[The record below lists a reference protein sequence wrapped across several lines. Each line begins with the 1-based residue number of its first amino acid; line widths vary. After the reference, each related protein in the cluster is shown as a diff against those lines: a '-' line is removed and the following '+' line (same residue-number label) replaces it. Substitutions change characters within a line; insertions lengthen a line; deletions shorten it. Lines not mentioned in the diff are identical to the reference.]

1 MNRIRR
7 MINNLWPSREREKEL
22 QATLDSLA
30 EGVIISDKHGEFLFF
45 NQVAQRVLGIGLKRV
60 SPAEWTSV
68 YGCYYPDKVTPYPAD
83 QLPLAQAIRGNK
95 VTGELI
101 FIRNAGRPQGA
112 YIDVSAN
119 PLRDAD
125 GSIRGGT
132 VIFRDVTRAKQNEER
147 LRKLSSAV
155 EQTADTI
162 VITNKQGAIE
172 YVNPAF
178 EKTTGYSSKEVL
190 GRTPRILKSGIH
202 DRPFYQELWGKIL
215 GGSSYRG
222 TIVNRKKGGQ
232 LYWSEQTITPLK
244 DNGGNIINF
253 VTVMKDIT
261 ELKEKREQEARLKV
275 AREIQQRL
283 LRPRISVPGFDIA
296 GATYPAVET
305 AGDYFD
311 FISFSDGCIGI
322 VVGDAVGHGIGAALI
337 MAETRAYLRAF
348 AKSESDPGEILNLL
362 NRELALDLGGVHFVT
377 LILARL
383 DPRRNVL
390 DYASAGHVPAYL
402 LNSFGR
408 VGHVLESI
416 DIPLGIKRDWLFHTS
431 EPIKLAPE
439 NTLVFFSDGLLEMFP
454 LGKFEFWVDRA
465 LDVIARH
472 RLASSHQILEN
483 LYDEVRHLSGGRP
496 NVDDMTCII
505 CKVGSSQSFPIDER
519 AELEQISRDNAMP

>member
-1 MNRIRR
+1 M
-7 MINNLWPSREREKEL
+7 NNLWPSRERERQL
-22 QATLDSLA
+22 QATLDVLA
-30 EGVIISDKHGEFLFF
+30 EGVIISDEYGKFLFF
-45 NQVAQRVLGIGLKRV
+45 NQVAQKILGIGLKDV

-68 YGCYYPDKVTPYPAD
+68 YGCYYPDKVTPYTAE
-83 QLPLAQAIRGNK
+83 QLPLARAIRGNK
-95 VTGELI
+95 VTNELI
-101 FIRNAGRPQGA
+101 FIRNPGRPQGA

-125 GSIRGGT
+125 SSVRGGT

-155 EQTADTI
+155 EQTADSI
-162 VITNKQGAIE
+162 VITNKQGSIE

-178 EKTTGYSSKEVL
+178 EKTTGYGSLEVM
-190 GRTPRILKSGIH
+190 GRTPRILKSGMH
-202 DRPFYQELWGKIL
+202 DRSFYRELWAKIL
-215 GGSSYRG
+215 SGSSYRG

-244 DNGGNIINF
+244 DKDGNITNF

-283 LRPRISVPGFDIA
+283 LSPRISVPGFDIA
-296 GATYPAVET
+296 GATHPAVET

-311 FISFSDGCIGI
+311 FISFSDGSIGI

-348 AKSESDPGEILNLL
+348 AKSESDPGEILSLL
-362 NRELALDLGGVHFVT
+362 NRELAVDLGGVHFVT

-402 LNSFGR
+402 LNSSGR
-408 VGHVLESI
+408 VDHVMESI
-416 DIPLGIKRDWLFHTS
+416 DIPLGIRRDWLFHTS

-439 NTLVFFSDGLLEMFP
+439 NILVFFSDGLLELFP
-454 LGKFEFWVDRA
+454 LGKFEFWIDRA

-483 LYDEVRHLSGGRP
+483 LYKEVRQLAGGQP
-496 NVDDMTCII
+496 DADDMTCII
-505 CKVGSSQSFPIDER
+505 CKVESSQSLPSDEGS
-519 AELEQISRDNAMP
+519 ELEQIPQDNPNL

>member
-1 MNRIRR
+1 M
-7 MINNLWPSREREKEL
+7 MNNLWPSRAREKEL

-30 EGVIISDKHGEFLFF
+30 EGVIISDEHGRLLFF
-45 NQVAQRVLGIGLKRV
+45 NRVAQKILGIGLKDV

-68 YGCYYPDKVTPYPAD
+68 YGCYYPDRVTPYPAE

-101 FIRNAGRPQGA
+101 FIRNPGRPQGA

-119 PLRDAD
+119 PLGGPD
-125 GSIRGGT
+125 SSVRGGT
-132 VIFRDVTRAKQNEER
+132 VIFRDVTQTKQNEER
-147 LRKLSSAV
+147 LKKLSSAV
-155 EQTADTI
+155 EQTADSI

-178 EKTTGYSSKEVL
+178 EKTTGYSGKEVL
-190 GRTPRILKSGIH
+190 GRTPRILKSGIY
-202 DRPFYQELWGKIL
+202 DRSFYQELWSKIL
-215 GGSSYRG
+215 SGSSYRG

-244 DNGGNIINF
+244 DENGNITNF

-261 ELKEKREQEARLKV
+261 ELKEKREQEARLEV

-305 AGDYFD
+305 TGDYFD

-383 DPRRNVL
+383 DPRQNIL

-402 LNSFGR
+402 LNSSGR
-408 VGHVLESI
+408 VDHVMESI
-416 DIPLGIKRDWLFHTS
+416 DIPLGIKRDWTFHKS

-439 NTLVFFSDGLLEMFP
+439 NVLVFFSDGLIELFP
-454 LGKFEFWVDRA
+454 LGKYEFWVDRA
-465 LDVIARH
+465 LDVVARH

-483 LYDEVRHLSGGRP
+483 LYKEVRHLSEGRP
-496 NVDDMTCII
+496 SVDDMTCII
-505 CKVGSSQSFPIDER
+505 CKVEPSENLPIIGGS
-519 AELEQISRDNAMP
+519 ELEQISQDSPIL